1 MSLSKSVNDFLIAT
15 PLAAYSPAGM
25 WREDQAP
32 FKTKTN
38 NILLTKQQGRAV
50 DAYVRRI
57 DVDVILFSPVNSDS
71 TEFQDVENDAITA
84 LQYVKANFRTSSN
97 QLLSVSQDVS
107 GPYHTAQGRIY
118 YRFGLTT
125 FSE

>member
-1 MSLSKSVNDFLIAT
+1 MSLSKAVNDFLIAT
-15 PLAAYSPAGM
+15 PLAVYSPAGM
-25 WREDQAP
+25 WREDQEP

-38 NILLTKQQGRAV
+38 KVLFTRQQGRPV

-57 DVDVILFSPVNSDS
+57 DVDVILFSVVNANA
-71 TEFQDVENDAITA
+71 TEFQSVENDAIAA
-84 LQYVKANFRTSSN
+84 LQYVKANFRTASD
-97 QLLSVSQDVS
+97 QLLSVTQDVT

>member
-25 WREDQAP
+25 WREDQEP

-38 NILLTKQQGRAV
+38 KVLLTKQQGRAV
-50 DAYVRRI
+50 DAYVRQI
-57 DVDVILFSPVNSDS
+57 DVEVILFSVVNADA
-71 TEFQDVENDAITA
+71 TEFEAVENDAIAA
-84 LQYVKANFRTSSN
+84 LQYVKANFRTSSD
-97 QLLSVSQDVS
+97 QLLSVIQDVT
-107 GPYHTAQGRIY
+107 GPYHTAQGRIF